1 MSTQDDKQ
9 RTRRE
14 RITRLRRRLENAIE
28 PGELTFH
35 NRLVV
40 VIKGVLDLLEDEL

>member
-14 RITRLRRRLENAIE
+14 RIDRLRKRLNDAAFRNDAGLIA
-28 PGELTFH
+28 
-35 NRLVV
+35 